1 MSLILYTC
9 LILTGL
15 GSPLSV
21 ADFFFDT
28 SFEISHDCL
37 KQRKSYEKKEE
48 KRKKG
53 QRNCLYVFGKIVC
66 FILEQI
72 PALNHSFGRIFQNC
86 PSSFF
91 IFFYLVFLQK
101 WGKNLAI
108 VLSKSHRE
116 NWMRLSD
123 VLIQGW
129 RLKKYKVTWSCTS
142 SANNCGLK
150 PLNLKSRP
158 KLPNLWQ

>member
-15 GSPLSV
+15 GSPLSGW
-21 ADFFFDT
+21 FLFDT
-28 SFEISHDCL
+28 SFEISRDCL
-37 KQRKSYEKKEE
+37 KQRKSYEKEE
-48 KRKKG
+48 KRKKR
-53 QRNCLYVFGKIVC
+53 QRNHLYVFGKIVC
-66 FILEQI
+66 FLLEQI
-72 PALNHSFGRIFQNC
+72 PALNHGFGHIFSKL
-86 PSSFF
+86 PFF
-91 IFFYLVFLQK
+91 VFHFLLLGIFLQK
-101 WGKNLAI
+101 WGKSLAI
-108 VLSKSHRE
+108 VLSKSHQE

-123 VLIQGW
+123 ALMRGW

>member
-1 MSLILYTC
+1 MWGPHSLWLISFWYILWNITRLPEAKKKLWKRGKKKKRTKEPFVC
-9 LILTGL
+9 LW
-15 GSPLSV
+15 
-21 ADFFFDT
+21 
-28 SFEISHDCL
+28 
-37 KQRKSYEKKEE
+37 KK
-48 KRKKG
+48 
-53 QRNCLYVFGKIVC
+53 KIVC
-66 FILEQI
+66 FLLEQI
-72 PALNHSFGRIFQNC
+72 PALNHSFGCISQNC

-116 NWMRLSD
+116 NQMRLSD
-123 VLIQGW
+123 ALMRGW

-142 SANNCGLK
+142 SANNRGLK
-150 PLNLKSRP
+150 PINLKSRP

>member
-21 ADFFFDT
+21 ADFFLIHPLKYCVIAW
-28 SFEISHDCL
+28 SKEIVM
-37 KQRKSYEKKEE
+37 KKEE

-53 QRNCLYVFGKIVC
+53 QRNHLYVFGKIVC
-66 FILEQI
+66 FLLEQV
-72 PALNHSFGRIFQNC
+72 PALNHSFGRVFQNC

-108 VLSKSHRE
+108 ALSKSHQE
-116 NWMRLSD
+116 NQMRLSD
-123 VLIQGW
+123 APMRGW

-142 SANNCGLK
+142 SANNHGLK
-150 PLNLKSRP
+150 PLNLKYRP